1 MLTVSV
7 IMIIIAATIG
17 SGALVATFSWLL
29 YRLRRLELE
38 GSDSR
43 RVAALNQEVATLR
56 DELDIAQGSIDRLAE
71 RLDFTER
78 LLTRGSTSEDDVEAD
93 ASR

>member
-78 LLTRGSTSEDDVEAD
+78 LLTRGSTSEDDVEGD

>member
-1 MLTVSV
+1 
-7 IMIIIAATIG
+7 
-17 SGALVATFSWLL
+17 
-29 YRLRRLELE
+29 LELE

-78 LLTRGSTSEDDVEAD
+78 LLTRGSTSEDDVEGD